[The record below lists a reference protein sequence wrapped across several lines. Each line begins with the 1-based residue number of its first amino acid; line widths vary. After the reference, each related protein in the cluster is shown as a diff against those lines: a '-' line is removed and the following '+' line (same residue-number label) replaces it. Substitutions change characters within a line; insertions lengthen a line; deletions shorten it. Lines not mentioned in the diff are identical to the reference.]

1 MHATRYS
8 HKIHWVFPISD
19 CSIRLSSLSNFIHR
33 LYRGAERPY
42 TIQSMLHINRSRGS
56 HEPVDA
62 NKMAAGN
69 DYFPAALRYCVIDN
83 IRIGNHIGRGANG
96 RILEAK
102 WEGIAVAVKEIHSIF
117 MNEVSDLE
125 FQSFKRSFLLECEQ
139 SSRLHHPNIVRF
151 FGIYHPPGAR
161 VPSLVM
167 ERLHC
172 SLTSLL
178 ENNPVVPIGTKVSII
193 KDVALGL
200 RYLHTRNPPIIH
212 RDLSSNNVLLSK
224 GMEGKIGDLGTARLV
239 DPRRQSRMTT
249 APGTAHFMPPEALE
263 DITNIHYG
271 KELDVFSFGC
281 VMLHTLSHQ
290 WPTPSQAAIINPET
304 GLITGCRSEAERR
317 SRYFERIDRSRLD
330 MLIPLIENCLSNLPK
345 NRPSIV
351 RVCDQLEGQLVDRE
365 CTSSN
370 ELTVST
376 LQQEIQQKDAEIQR
390 KNIEIQRKDG
400 EIQQKDIEIQM
411 KENQLQERDIKIQK
425 KDTEIQRNYYEIQ
438 QKNAEIQ
445 QLTSDV
451 SKLQI
456 ATTHSLVSKQ
466 CIIIHC
472 HCLQCWG

>member
-1 MHATRYS
+1 MSALRKRSENPSAHAALPT
-8 HKIHWVFPISD
+8 
-19 CSIRLSSLSNFIHR
+19 NN
-33 LYRGAERPY
+33 
-42 TIQSMLHINRSRGS
+42 Q
-56 HEPVDA
+56 
-62 NKMAAGN
+62 KMAG
-69 DYFPAALRYCVIDN
+69 DN
-83 IRIGNHIGRGANG
+83 IDFPPALQDCVVDNIIIGNQIGRGANG

-117 MNEVSDLE
+117 MNEVGDLE
-125 FQSFKRSFLLECEQ
+125 FQSFKRSFLRECEQ
-139 SSRLHHPNIVRF
+139 SSRLRHPNMVRF

-263 DITNIHYG
+263 DGINVCYG

-290 WPTPSQAAIINPET
+290 WPTPSQAVIINPET
-304 GLITGCRSEAERR
+304 GLATGGQTEVERR
-317 SRYFERIDRSRLD
+317 SQYFERIDRSRSD
-330 MLIPLIENCLSNLPK
+330 VLIPLIENCLSNLPK

-351 RVCDQLEGQLVDRE
+351 RVCDQLDGQLVDRE
-365 CTSSN
+365 CNSSN
-370 ELTVST
+370 ELTVSA

-390 KNIEIQRKDG
+390 NYS
-400 EIQQKDIEIQM
+400 EIQQKNLE
-411 KENQLQERDIKIQK
+411 LQR
-425 KDTEIQRNYYEIQ
+425 KDTEIQMNYNEIQ
-438 QKNAEIQ
+438 MKNVEIQ
-445 QLTSDV
+445 NLTATLRDKDV
-451 SKLQI
+451 MLETQRWDMSELQI
-456 ATTHSLVSKQ
+456 TEYHSLPKKVSKQ
-466 CIIIHC
+466 CIIIHYHYLC
-472 HCLQCWG
+472 DVSGQ

>member
-1 MHATRYS
+1 
-8 HKIHWVFPISD
+8 
-19 CSIRLSSLSNFIHR
+19 
-33 LYRGAERPY
+33 
-42 TIQSMLHINRSRGS
+42 
-56 HEPVDA
+56 
-62 NKMAAGN
+62 MAGRN
-69 DYFPAALRYCVIDN
+69 DDFAALRDFVIDN
-83 IRIGNHIGRGANG
+83 IRIGNQIGRGANG

-102 WEGIAVAVKEIHSIF
+102 WEGIVVAVKEIHPIF
-117 MNEVSDLE
+117 MNEVGDLE
-125 FQSFKRSFLLECEQ
+125 FQSFKRSFLRECEQ
-139 SSRLHHPNIVRF
+139 SSRLRHPNIVRF

-178 ENNPVVPIGTKVSII
+178 ENNPVVLIRTKIWII

-239 DPRRQSRMTT
+239 DPRRQSRMTA

-263 DITNIHYG
+263 NVTNIRYG

-290 WPTPSQAAIINPET
+290 WPTPSQAVIINPET
-304 GLITGCRSEAERR
+304 GLATGGRTEAERR
-317 SRYFERIDRSRLD
+317 SKYFERIDRSRSD
-330 MLIPLIENCLSNLPK
+330 VLIPLIESCLSNLPK

-365 CTSSN
+365 RTSTN
-370 ELTVST
+370 DLTVSA
-376 LQQEIQQKDAEIQR
+376 LQQEVQLKDAELQRKYTEIQQKDAELQW
-390 KNIEIQRKDG
+390 KDNEIQWKDT
-400 EIQQKDIEIQM
+400 EIQQKDAE
-411 KENQLQERDIKIQK
+411 LQR
-425 KDTEIQRNYYEIQ
+425 KDAEIQRNY
-438 QKNAEIQ
+438 NEIQ
-445 QLTSDV
+445 QLTTALQDKDVTLETLRSDM

-456 ATTHSLVSKQ
+456 TTHSLPKKVSKQ
-466 CIIIHC
+466 CIIIHYHYLC
-472 HCLQCWG
+472 DVSGQ